1 MKKQTFWISLTMMSM
16 LLAACISAARAM
28 RRQQHLF
35 SADSLTGWT
44 AMRAFAL
51 SLLLLTTST
60 AWSVELI
67 NASYDVSRELFDAVN
82 PAFAAHWKATTGED
96 VVIRQSHGGS
106 SKQARAVAEGL
117 PVDVVTFN
125 QVTDIDFL
133 QKAGVIEAGWSKRLP
148 NKASPYYSLPMFLVR
163 AGNPKKIRDWSDLAR
178 SGVQVIFPNPKT
190 SGNGR
195 YTYLAAYAY
204 ALDQS
209 GGDHVRAAHF
219 ATKVLANVPVFDT
232 GGRGATTTFIER
244 EIGDVLVTF
253 ECEVTA
259 IRREYGKSQLE
270 AVMPSLSLRADFP
283 VSVVDGVVERKG
295 TRRIATAYLEY
306 LFSPAGQQLLAKYH
320 YRVLDA
326 AVAQAHAAEFEPVR
340 LVTVEQMFGGWDK
353 IAEKHFAAGGILD
366 LIMME
371 AATAR

>member
-1 MKKQTFWISLTMMSM
+1 MKPKLYA
-16 LLAACISAARAM
+16 L
-28 RRQQHLF
+28 
-35 SADSLTGWT
+35 
-44 AMRAFAL
+44 AL
-51 SLLLLTTST
+51 SSLLFL
-60 AWSVELI
+60 AGAAHAVELI

-82 PAFAAHWKATTGED
+82 PAFAAQWKTKTGGD

-106 SKQARAVAEGL
+106 AKQARAVADGL

-133 QKAGVIEAGWSKRLP
+133 RKAGLVGADWQKRLP
-148 NKASPYYSLPMFLVR
+148 NNASPYYSLPMFLVR
-163 AGNPKKIRDWSDLAR
+163 AGNPKKIRDWNDLTR
-178 SGVQVIFPNPKT
+178 PGVQVVFPNPKT

-209 GGDHVRAAHF
+209 KGDQAKAADF
-219 ATKVLANVPVFDT
+219 ATKLLANVPVFDT

-259 IRREYGKSQLE
+259 IRKEYGKSQLE

-283 VSVVDGVVERKG
+283 VAVVDKVVDRKG
-295 TRRIATAYLEY
+295 TRKVATAYLEY
-306 LFSPAGQQLLAKYH
+306 LYTPAGQEILAKYH
-320 YRVLDA
+320 YRVQDA
-326 AVAQAHAAEFEPVR
+326 AIAKAHAAEFQPVR
-340 LVTVEQMFGGWDK
+340 LVTPEQMFGGWDK
-353 IAEKHFAAGGILD
+353 VTQLHFAAGGILD
-366 LIMME
+366 TVTRKAS
-371 AATAR
+371 AAR